1 MRPPVTL
8 CAVSRLCADGAMPYA
23 YMGATLC
30 ATLRNW
36 AGTGANGC
44 DWAQHGRMRVCV
56 YGRVEGLKTPRGR
69 VWAHLGTHDRTYGR
83 IRGCMRGKSF
93 TFGIS
98 ETRKSLIF
106 RLLAS
111 REKKRVRPRIGGN
124 AIRIVGPKI

>member
-1 MRPPVTL
+1 MRI
-8 CAVSRLCADGAMPYA
+8 
-23 YMGATLC
+23 
-30 ATLRNW
+30 
-36 AGTGANGC
+36 
-44 DWAQHGRMRVCV
+44 WAQHYARRYANGRERVRLGATVRMRVCV

-69 VWAHLGTHDRTYGR
+69 VWAHLGTPDRTYGR

-98 ETRKSLIF
+98 ETRKSLIC

-111 REKKRVRPRIGGN
+111 REKKRVRPRMGGN